1 MPNITATRYARA
13 VGTLSQVFS
22 TARESDS
29 TSHFDSSTSS
39 NIEVYQFFRD
49 TGKGATNWRMYRF
62 FAVFDFSSY
71 SGQTISNLVFNYR
84 STTSTNCGT
93 CRIMVLQFDGMGSG
107 PGFSAY
113 DDSEFFEDIDY
124 STTYTGTGGSAA
136 TWTDANSDATI
147 TLNATAQTAASSG
160 ELKLAIVQYDNDYSD
175 DSGLLDGYQR
185 GYMNFSVMS
194 SGFTPYMSFDAVAS
208 GYGNNVIGVDSSNI
222 AQINDVATAD
232 ISTVCGV

>member
-1 MPNITATRYARA
+1 MPNISATRYARA
-13 VGTLSQVFS
+13 VGTLASNFT

-29 TSHFDSSTSS
+29 NSHVDSTTSS
-39 NIEVYQFFRD
+39 NIQVYEFFRD
-49 TGKGATNWRMYRF
+49 SGKGSTNYRMYRF

-71 SGQTISNLVFNYR
+71 SGQTITNLVFNYR

-113 DDSEFFEDIDY
+113 NDNEFFDDVDY

-175 DSGLLDGYQR
+175 DSGVFDGHQR
-185 GYMNFSVMS
+185 GYMNFSVGS
-194 SGFTPYMSFDAVAS
+194 SGFTPFMSFDATPA